1 MLDRHCIV
9 LERPAWSGPRFGT
22 RAGQAAAE
30 SYQLL

>member
-9 LERPAWSGPRFGT
+9 LERPAWSGPRLGT
-22 RAGQAAAE
+22 RAGQVAAE